1 VCNNA
6 SGGRIVVMLSSSF
19 LLAKF
24 TPTGAEIL
32 EGKDFRKAK
41 EAASVAKVFLAA
53 EIIRLMEEGRVK
65 NSQILIKRS
74 DIEAY
79 GTDVLADIVKNNNVV
94 NLDVL
99 TLIGLMIKYS
109 CNSSAS
115 ILSKRILP
123 KRRDLDKVAK
133 DVWELKD
140 SKLAAKDGR
149 RLNKFS
155 LGDLLLIFR
164 KIYGE
169 EGKLWNFLKEKLRT
183 SRNIYYLFDQK
194 EIEILGCKSGTKKV
208 GPKYFINDCGVFRYN
223 DEVYFMGAMVSDRS
237 ISRAVLGIRKIGE
250 DLLLKLDSGRRS

>member
-1 VCNNA
+1 VCNNT

-53 EIIRLMEEGRVK
+53 EIIRLIEEGRVK

-99 TLIGLMIKYS
+99 TL
-109 CNSSAS
+109 
-115 ILSKRILP
+115 P
-123 KRRDLDKVAK
+123 KH
-133 DVWELKD
+133 
-140 SKLAAKDGR
+140 
-149 RLNKFS
+149 
-155 LGDLLLIFR
+155 
-164 KIYGE
+164 
-169 EGKLWNFLKEKLRT
+169 
-183 SRNIYYLFDQK
+183 
-194 EIEILGCKSGTKKV
+194 
-208 GPKYFINDCGVFRYN
+208 
-223 DEVYFMGAMVSDRS
+223 
-237 ISRAVLGIRKIGE
+237 
-250 DLLLKLDSGRRS
+250 